1 MIEPINELSY
11 EQQNEKLNQM
21 KHNTKQ
27 HIYQTW
33 KITITIKLK
42 QIKIIYFTLKNPV

>member
-11 EQQNEKLNQM
+11 EQQNKKLNQM

-27 HIYQTW
+27 HMYQTW
-33 KITITIKLK
+33 KQL
-42 QIKIIYFTLKNPV
+42 LLLN